1 MDINSFNGAIDIV
14 EYLDSI
20 KQCPSFENAYSEWAE
35 DLSIPN
41 EIELPETDVEVME
54 DYIDTVGE
62 ILQIFIKAS
71 SDTRTS
77 WSEKEASERKSHI
90 DTLMNRPNVPQRT
103 QAWYEQSR
111 TVLTASE
118 FSVILG
124 TPRAVET
131 IALEKTLP
139 PRIPSDNSNSARPT
153 SAMGP
158 MDWGVRFEPV
168 VKQILTQM
176 WKANIIDIGRLIHP
190 TDTTIAASPD
200 GLIYEADDLRR
211 VGRLLEIKCPIS
223 RVINES
229 VPFDYWCQMQVQ
241 MEVADIDECEYVEV
255 KLVSPYK
262 TSLDSYVAPSIMP
275 EHYGNVWIVQ
285 DMNDYTMKY
294 AYTEDELKSFL
305 ENSHIIIETI
315 PWHLEKIF
323 NKVII
328 RDRSWFEGT
337 LEKRNSFWKLVNDI
351 RNGTVVPPP
360 KRTKALK
367 ETVTVCKISDD

>member
-14 EYLDSI
+14 EYLDTI
-20 KQCPSFENAYSEWAE
+20 KQCPSFENAYAEWSE
-35 DLSIPN
+35 DLSIPS
-41 EIELPETDVEVME
+41 EIEESDLDVNRME

-71 SDTRTS
+71 SKNTL
-77 WSEKEASERKSHI
+77 WSEKEASQRKSHI
-90 DTLMNRPNVPQRT
+90 DTLINRPNVAQRT

-118 FSVILG
+118 FSMILG

-139 PRIPSDNSNSARPT
+139 PRIPSTNSNSAT
-153 SAMGP
+153 TTTVMGP

-168 VKQILTQM
+168 VKQILTHM
-176 WKANIIDIGRLIHP
+176 WNANIIDIGRLIHP

-200 GLIYEADDLRR
+200 GLIYEADHTARI
-211 VGRLLEIKCPIS
+211 GRLLEIKCPI
-223 RVINES
+223 RRPITES
-229 VPFDYWCQMQVQ
+229 VPFEYWCQMQIQ

-255 KLVSPYK
+255 KLCSPYK
-262 TSLDSYVAPSIMP
+262 SELESYVAPPSMP
-275 EHYGNVWIVQ
+275 EYCGKVWIVQ

-294 AYTEDELKSFL
+294 AYTEDELKSF
-305 ENSHIIIETI
+305 EEKSHIIIETI

-323 NKVII
+323 NKVIV
-328 RDRSWFEGT
+328 RDRAWFEGT
-337 LEKRNSFWKLVNDI
+337 LEKRKSFWKLVNDI